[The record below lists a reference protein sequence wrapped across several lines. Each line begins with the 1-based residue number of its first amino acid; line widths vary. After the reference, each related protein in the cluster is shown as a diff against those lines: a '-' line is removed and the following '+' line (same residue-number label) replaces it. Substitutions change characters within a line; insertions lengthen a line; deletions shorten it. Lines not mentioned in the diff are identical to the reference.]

1 MTFAGSGFSRIDRH
15 DRAVGG
21 ATRSNMLAI
30 RMRRVGSKKRPFFR
44 IVVARA
50 EAARDGSFIE
60 VLGHYYPR
68 TRPAMIDVDRERMQ
82 YWLSKGAKASDTV
95 RTLFARHL
103 PPAPPSQ
110 AGAASEP
117 APAAATE

>member
-1 MTFAGSGFSRIDRH
+1 
-15 DRAVGG
+15 
-21 ATRSNMLAI
+21 MLAI

-44 IVVARA
+44 IVVARK

-60 VLGHYYPR
+60 ILGNYYPR
-68 TRPAMIDVDRERMQ
+68 TKPATIEVDRERLQ

-103 PPAPPSQ
+103 PPAPVNQ
-110 AGAASEP
+110 AGAAAEP
-117 APAAATE
+117 VSAGAPE

>member
-1 MTFAGSGFSRIDRH
+1 
-15 DRAVGG
+15 
-21 ATRSNMLAI
+21 MLAI

-44 IVVARA
+44 IVVARS

-60 VLGHYYPR
+60 ILGNYYPR
-68 TRPAMIDVDRERMQ
+68 TKPATIEVDRERMQ

-103 PPAPPSQ
+103 PPAPVVQ
-110 AGAASEP
+110 AGAAAEP
-117 APAAATE
+117 ASAATAE

>member
-1 MTFAGSGFSRIDRH
+1 
-15 DRAVGG
+15 
-21 ATRSNMLAI
+21 MLAI

-44 IVVARA
+44 IVVARS

-60 VLGHYYPR
+60 ILGHYHPR
-68 TRPAMIDVDRERMQ
+68 TKPATIEVDRERLE

-103 PPAPPSQ
+103 PPAPVNQ
-110 AGAASEP
+110 AGAAAEP
-117 APAAATE
+117 VSAGAAE